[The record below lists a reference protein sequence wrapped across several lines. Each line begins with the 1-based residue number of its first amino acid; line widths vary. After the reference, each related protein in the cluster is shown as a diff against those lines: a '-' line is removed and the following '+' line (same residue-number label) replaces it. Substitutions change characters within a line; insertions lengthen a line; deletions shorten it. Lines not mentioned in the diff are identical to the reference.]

1 MEAIVQSL
9 SQPDLGVNER
19 TTLNMQKL
27 AALLIAGALAAGAA
41 TQTFT
46 GVITD
51 TMCGKDHAMMKVT
64 PDSKCVVECVRSGS
78 KYALFDGKN
87 VYVLSDQKT
96 PEQFAGQK
104 VRVTGTL
111 FEKTKILQVDSI
123 TADKPATTAPAQGS
137 MPEMGH
143 PGHQH

>member
-1 MEAIVQSL
+1 
-9 SQPDLGVNER
+9 
-19 TTLNMQKL
+19 MQKL
-27 AALLIAGALAAGAA
+27 AVLLIAGTLAAGAA

-64 PDSKCVVECVRSGS
+64 PDSKCVLECVKHDKKN

-87 VYVLSDQKT
+87 VYVLSDQQT

-104 VRVTGTL
+104 VKVTGTL
-111 FEKTKILQVDSI
+111 NEKTKILKVDSI
-123 TADKPATTAPAQGS
+123 AADGS

-143 PGHQH
+143 SGHQH